1 MTFAEFLKTKEMPR
15 RDKLCVG
22 EGVISLS
29 DACIP
34 LDNICALEIMLPPAL
49 PLVFGIIVI
58 VAGILLCFNSFEFFR
73 ILGGYALLL
82 GLVFTILMRYFNQK
96 RKYLFRITVN
106 SGIQYIFEN
115 KNLEFLRDLLRK
127 IQQAIDDRQIK
138 LYADTV
144 NNYIQNDIK
153 NVEVFI
159 KQMDVE
165 DKSMNISGGNN
176 IFNSGIMG
184 DLKDIVFGDKNTN
197 TNSNVNTNTQ
207 TLSDEQWTTLIQFFE
222 NRAQNLEPNS
232 EAYNS
237 CVQMGQDAKRKDA
250 SALKQRIQ
258 SVGKEVFKVILGAG
272 VSSVVKHLLELVITA

>member
-1 MTFAEFLKTKEMPR
+1 MKLYEFFKAKEEP
-15 RDKLCVG
+15 KHQNLCVG
-22 EGVISLS
+22 EGVISLQ

-34 LDNICALEIMLPPAL
+34 LDNICAMEITLPPAM
-49 PLVFGIIVI
+49 PFGLGIFFIIV
-58 VAGILLCFNSFEFFR
+58 GILELLIPYSVIR
-73 ILGGYALLL
+73 ILGVLVLLIGIGYIFL
-82 GLVFTILMRYFNQK
+82 IQYINQK
-96 RKYLFRITVN
+96 RKYSLKITVN
-106 SGIQYIFEN
+106 SGLRYGFESPN
-115 KNLEFLRDLLRK
+115 IEYMRNLLRL
-127 IQQAIDDRQIK
+127 IQQAIDDRRIQFF
-138 LYADTV
+138 ADVT
-144 NNYIQNDIK
+144 NTYINNDIK
-153 NVEVFI
+153 NVKEYFTTLI
-159 KQMDVE
+159 KEEYNV
-165 DKSMNISGGNN
+165 NISGGNN

-197 TNSNVNTNTQ
+197 TNSNVNTNIQ

>member
-1 MTFAEFLKTKEMPR
+1 MTFAEFIKTKEMPK

-58 VAGILLCFNSFEFFR
+58 VAGIFLCFNSFEFVR
-73 ILGGYALLL
+73 RLGGYVLSL
-82 GLVFTILMRYFNQK
+82 GIVLTILMRYFNQN

-144 NNYIQNDIK
+144 NNYIRNDITNIENYIEK
-153 NVEVFI
+153 
-159 KQMDVE
+159 MDVVDE
-165 DKSMNISGGNN
+165 SMNISGGNN
-176 IFNSGIMG
+176 IFNSGVM
-184 DLKDIVFGDKNTN
+184 KDVGGIVFGNKKETH
-197 TNSNVNTNTQ
+197 TNVNTNIQ

-222 NRAQNLEPNS
+222 SRAQNLEPNS

-237 CVQMGQDAKRKDA
+237 CVQMSQDAKRKDA

-258 SVGKEVFKVILGAG
+258 SVGKVVFKAILGEG
-272 VSSVVKHLLELVITA
+272 VSSVVKHLLELVIKA

>member
-1 MTFAEFLKTKEMPR
+1 MNLIEYLKRKEIPKR
-15 RDKLCVG
+15 RNMCIG
-22 EGVISLS
+22 EGVISLQ

-34 LDNICALEIMLPPAL
+34 LDNICAIEITLPPKL
-49 PLVFGIIVI
+49 TVGFGIFCII
-58 VAGILLCFNSFEFFR
+58 AGIFICRIQLERIQSIGIFLVALGIGYILL
-73 ILGGYALLL
+73 I
-82 GLVFTILMRYFNQK
+82 RYLNQI
-96 RKYLFRITVN
+96 RKYCLRITVN
-106 SGIQYIFEN
+106 SGIQYGFEN
-115 KNLEFLRDLLRK
+115 TDIEFMRDLLRK
-127 IQQAIDDRQIK
+127 IQRAIDDRHMK
-138 LYADTV
+138 FYADVTYNYV
-144 NNYIQNDIK
+144 ENNIE
-153 NVEVFI
+153 NVEEYFGSLTMEENNV
-159 KQMDVE
+159 
-165 DKSMNISGGNN
+165 NISGGNN

-197 TNSNVNTNTQ
+197 TNSNVNTNIQ